1 MQEFRPGKDLT
12 IYGRKYTPKDIVKI
26 DIHVIA
32 WLYNVRCTCTC
43 MYAYQV
49 LYMYMTSH
57 MYIQH
62 TLQYAI

>member
-1 MQEFRPGKDLT
+1 MEGKKCKSSDPT
-12 IYGRKYTPKDIVKI
+12 KIWPFMVSRKYSPKDIVKT

-57 MYIQH
+57 MYS
-62 TLQYAI
+62 